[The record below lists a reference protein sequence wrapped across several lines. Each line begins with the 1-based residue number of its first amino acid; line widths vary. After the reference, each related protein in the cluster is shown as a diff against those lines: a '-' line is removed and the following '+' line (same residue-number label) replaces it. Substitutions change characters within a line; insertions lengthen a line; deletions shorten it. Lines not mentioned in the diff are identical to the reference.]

1 MQEVIKASDESFSS
15 KGATSI
21 STINTTKNKLKRS
34 LKASKSL
41 SRKVKKKTLSTKT
54 ACMKIAKKVLS
65 RNISLVNNKESIISS
80 GSTSKENDSSYSR
93 IHNSGNREFEDCEI
107 VAYETNKESP
117 ARSDNQPLEMQFP
130 EEDSFG
136 DIESI
141 TQERMPLTSQLN
153 EDDVSTHATENS
165 AGAGH
170 YVSTGEISKELWF
183 LDTNTKVIFHF
194 TQDNKWTLE
203 IIENV
208 RPPKMKITAIAPRL
222 PSIRLQIFSVKSI
235 KFVKKVVSSNL
246 PKQNLIKP
254 RDNLTYEAEGTI
266 SANEELFLSNE
277 EVEKE
282 EEQHDSL
289 PQLPPVQSIVSV
301 SNESLQ
307 KEDTSND
314 NIITE
319 QTVSMML
326 IIIVIMMFI
335 RDVTLPI
342 KSIISI

>member
-21 STINTTKNKLKRS
+21 TTINSTKNKLERS

-65 RNISLVNNKESIISS
+65 RNISLVNNKKSIISS
-80 GSTSKENDSSYSR
+80 GSTSKENDSSYIR

-107 VAYETNKESP
+107 VAYETDKESP
-117 ARSDNQPLEMQFP
+117 ARSDKQPLEIQFP
-130 EEDSFG
+130 EEYSFG

-165 AGAGH
+165 AGAGL

-194 TQDNKWTLE
+194 AQDNKWTLE
-203 IIENV
+203 ILENV
-208 RPPKMKITAIAPRL
+208 RPPKMAIAPRL

-254 RDNLTYEAEGTI
+254 RDKLTYEAEGTI

-282 EEQHDSL
+282 EEQHNSL
-289 PQLPPVQSIVSV
+289 PQLPRVQSIVSV